1 MLAGVT
7 VFVFAAERF
16 FERRI
21 GGITG
26 DCLGATVQ
34 LTELAVLAMACSR
47 T

>member
-1 MLAGVT
+1 LL
-7 VFVFAAERF
+7 VFSAAAF
-16 FERRI
+16 FERRS

-34 LTELAVLAMACSR
+34 LTELAVLAISCSR